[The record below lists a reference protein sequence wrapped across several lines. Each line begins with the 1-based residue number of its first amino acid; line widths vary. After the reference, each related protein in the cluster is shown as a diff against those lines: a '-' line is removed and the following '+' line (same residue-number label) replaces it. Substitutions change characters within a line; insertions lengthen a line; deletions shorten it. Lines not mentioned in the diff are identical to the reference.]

1 MKYKSKAEIF
11 SLESAK
17 KYIKTEQSAQK
28 WEHRTILPEK
38 SKAVKKK
45 KRGPGPERRSGPGPK
60 PGSGPQEAFA
70 ENLAG
75 IGDNHEGMGI
85 VLLQIAAQ

>member
-1 MKYKSKAEIF
+1 MMKYKSKAEIF

-45 KRGPGPERRSGPGPK
+45 KKGPSPERRSGPGR
-60 PGSGPQEAFA
+60 GR
-70 ENLAG
+70 
-75 IGDNHEGMGI
+75 
-85 VLLQIAAQ
+85 AQARRKLCRKSRWNW

>member
-1 MKYKSKAEIF
+1 MKYKSKAKIF

-17 KYIKTEQSAQK
+17 KYIKTEQSTQK
-28 WEHRTILPEK
+28 REYRTILPEK